1 MSGTRPRIFRLPR
14 GLFWFEQALQDLR
27 YAVRIFS
34 RNTGFSAS
42 AIATLALA
50 IGANGTIFSVVN
62 AVVFRPL
69 PYPNAARLV
78 EIIESVPA
86 SSVTAG
92 AVRRGPAMDLRTFVE
107 FRKRTSSFSELGVGL
122 PTTMTLGGRR
132 DGPVRLQG
140 FRTSPATWPMLGV
153 QPALGRPFEAREET
167 PGFDDVVI
175 VSHQA
180 WQRYF
185 DGRADILGQT
195 AVLDDRTYSV
205 IGVMPR
211 GFQYPN
217 PQSEFWIPFALP
229 DPDPFSRVTITAR
242 VKDGVSMQAATADV
256 RTTLARLRDDVPLH
270 GSTAASPSAA
280 PPIDEHAVGRPRFD
294 LVSVQ
299 DELVALVRPGLRILA
314 VAVIAVLLIAIV
326 NVANLLLARTA
337 SREREIAVRRAL
349 GASRARLVRQVLA
362 ESVVLGLAGGVAGMG
377 LAFGGVE
384 LVRTLG
390 ASLSRADLG
399 TGVSIPRLD
408 EIGIDGGVLAFTAL
422 LSIATGL
429 VFGLVPAFQQSRTA
443 PMNVLREGA
452 TSGVSG
458 FSRVGRYRMQGA
470 LIVAEICLAMM
481 LLVGGLLLIVSF
493 VKLATVD
500 RGYEQSN
507 VLTFQVGSPQG
518 SYAPPT
524 FPEELIARLSTL
536 PGVRAA
542 GYAGA
547 LPMVQVVGS
556 VPVRTTRQKPPS
568 AGQPYEA
575 SLDARL
581 PPERPNPRYVSRDFL
596 TVTGT
601 RLLAGRGFGDNDRAG
616 QARVMLVNET
626 LARSGVLGSHPLGT
640 QVYAIGPEPWEIV
653 GIVEDTRDLGLDRD
667 ANPQFFI
674 DCRQVPGLFGPG
686 GLDRPYYAV
695 RVEDG
700 QHAATLADIRAIVRQ
715 LDPRAVVD
723 NAATMEQLVSN
734 SLSRRR
740 MYTVVLGGFAAVAVA
755 LAMVGIY
762 GVIAYCVTQRRR
774 EIGIRM
780 ALGASR
786 SRILRLVLGQ
796 TAALGMVGIAAGLA
810 GAALV
815 TRYLE
820 GMLFGL
826 TPLDTSTFIAA
837 PLALLTVGAAA
848 ALLPAWTATMV
859 DPLRALRAE

>member
-1 MSGTRPRIFRLPR
+1 
-14 GLFWFEQALQDLR
+14 
-27 YAVRIFS
+27 
-34 RNTGFSAS
+34 
-42 AIATLALA
+42 
-50 IGANGTIFSVVN
+50 
-62 AVVFRPL
+62 
-69 PYPNAARLV
+69 
-78 EIIESVPA
+78 
-86 SSVTAG
+86 
-92 AVRRGPAMDLRTFVE
+92 
-107 FRKRTSSFSELGVGL
+107 
-122 PTTMTLGGRR
+122 
-132 DGPVRLQG
+132 
-140 FRTSPATWPMLGV
+140 
-153 QPALGRPFEAREET
+153 
-167 PGFDDVVI
+167 
-175 VSHQA
+175 
-180 WQRYF
+180 
-185 DGRADILGQT
+185 
-195 AVLDDRTYSV
+195 
-205 IGVMPR
+205 
-211 GFQYPN
+211 
-217 PQSEFWIPFALP
+217 
-229 DPDPFSRVTITAR
+229 
-242 VKDGVSMQAATADV
+242 
-256 RTTLARLRDDVPLH
+256 
-270 GSTAASPSAA
+270 
-280 PPIDEHAVGRPRFD
+280 
-294 LVSVQ
+294 
-299 DELVALVRPGLRILA
+299 
-314 VAVIAVLLIAIV
+314 
-326 NVANLLLARTA
+326 
-337 SREREIAVRRAL
+337 
-349 GASRARLVRQVLA
+349 
-362 ESVVLGLAGGVAGMG
+362 
-377 LAFGGVE
+377 
-384 LVRTLG
+384 
-390 ASLSRADLG
+390 
-399 TGVSIPRLD
+399 
-408 EIGIDGGVLAFTAL
+408 
-422 LSIATGL
+422 
-429 VFGLVPAFQQSRTA
+429 
-443 PMNVLREGA
+443 
-452 TSGVSG
+452 
-458 FSRVGRYRMQGA
+458 
-470 LIVAEICLAMM
+470 
-481 LLVGGLLLIVSF
+481 LLIVSF

-518 SYAPPT
+518 SYVPPT
-524 FPEELIARLSTL
+524 FTEELIARLRAL
-536 PGVRAA
+536 PRVRAA

-556 VPVRTTRQKPPS
+556 VPLRTTRQMPPS

-596 TVTGT
+596 TVMGT
-601 RLLAGRGFGDNDRAG
+601 RLLAGRGFGDDDRAG

-755 LAMVGIY
+755 LAAVGIY

-780 ALGASR
+780 ALGAPR
-786 SRILRLVLGQ
+786 RRILRLVLGQ
-796 TAALGMVGIAAGLA
+796 TAALGMAGIAAGLA

-848 ALLPAWTATMV
+848 ALLPAWTATMA